1 MYLKLGGINLV
12 LSGAIGN
19 VPELTLKLLDVGG
32 LDVQQL
38 CIFLQTSLILRPL
51 APQLGLEGVH
61 LPSSNNTIYGY
72 VLYTSTTLPVVQLHS
87 SASSLLRII

>member
-19 VPELTLKLLDVGG
+19 VPELTLELLYVGG

-38 CIFLQTSLILRPL
+38 CILLQTSLILRPL
-51 APQLGLEGVH
+51 APQLGLESVH
-61 LPSSNNTIYGY
+61 LPSSNNTIYGCS
-72 VLYTSTTLPVVQLHS
+72 VKVNHTTS
-87 SASSLLRII
+87 SATPR